1 MKTLKIMVLAVTA
14 ASAAAAC
21 DNDVPDLNNPSIEDI
36 LENPTP
42 SIVNSAATGLL
53 IGARRD
59 MPTPN
64 GYVAMLGI
72 LGRESYNFDAA
83 DARFIT
89 EMLGSDLDPGSPAF
103 GGNHWNN
110 QYRNVRTAVLLLNA
124 VGKLP
129 DADYPA
135 EDKEAVRG
143 FAKTIIA
150 YEYLQ
155 IVSTRWDNGGVIVTS
170 PDIDELGTPASRQM
184 MQETISTL
192 LDEARGHL
200 TAAGDAFPFPLSSG
214 FAGFDTPETFIQF
227 NRALKARNE
236 AYRTNW
242 QAVLDAL
249 GESFITDDDDDPQL
263 DLGVYHVFGTA
274 SGDTLNGLN
283 SPNLF
288 VHPSIVNMAERN
300 GTTIDA
306 RVTRKVRNV
315 MSRTVQML
323 TSDKGFTQYQSVTA
337 PIPYIRNEELI
348 LLRAD
353 ANIGLGNIAAAADD
367 LNFIRVH
374 SGGLPERNDINA
386 GNALDELLKQ
396 RRYSLLFE
404 GGHSLIDF
412 RRYDRLNQLPLDRP
426 DDRRNAQ
433 YPIPKNETDARGGS
447 WPI

>member
-1 MKTLKIMVLAVTA
+1 MPMKTFHHMVLAVA
-14 ASAAAAC
+14 AAGALAAC
-21 DNDVPDLNNPSIEDI
+21 DNDVPDLNNPSIDNL

-42 SIVNSAATGLL
+42 SVVNSAATGLL

-59 MPTPN
+59 MPNPN
-64 GYVAMLGI
+64 GYVSMTGI

-89 EMLGSDLDPGSPAF
+89 EMLASDLDPGSPAF

-110 QYRNVRTAVLLLNA
+110 QYRNVRTGVLLLNA

-129 DADYPA
+129 DADYSP

-150 YEYLQ
+150 YEYIQ
-155 IVSTRWDNGGVIVTS
+155 IVSTHWDNGGVIVTS
-170 PDIDELGTPASRQM
+170 VDIETLDPLVSRAM
-184 MQETISTL
+184 MQDAISTL
-192 LDEARGHL
+192 LDEAKTHL
-200 TAAGDAFPFPLSSG
+200 QASGDAFPFPLSSG
-214 FAGFDTPETFIQF
+214 FDGFDTPETFIQF

-236 AYRTNW
+236 SYRGNW
-242 QAVLDAL
+242 QATLDAL
-249 GESFITDDDDDPQL
+249 AESFISADAADPQL
-263 DLGVYHVFGTA
+263 DLGVYHVFGTS

-288 VHPSIVNMAERN
+288 VHPSIISQAEKN
-300 GTTIDA
+300 GTTVDA

-315 MSRTVQML
+315 EMREVQDL
-323 TSDKGFTQYQSVTA
+323 SSDKGFTTYLSDTA

-353 ANIGLGNIAAAADD
+353 ANIGLGNLTAAAAD

-374 SGGLPERNDINA
+374 SGGLPERNDITADNA
-386 GNALDELLKQ
+386 IDELLKQ

-412 RRYDRLNQLPLDRP
+412 RRFNRLDQLPLDLP
-426 DDRRNAQ
+426 SHKRNREW
-433 YPIPKNETDARGGS
+433 PVPKVETDARGGR
-447 WPI
+447 